1 MIVPDLGN
9 LPVFPCAYDKR
20 PLIKAW
26 PTAAERIE
34 PKPSWPLVGV
44 PTGITFSVLDIDLDG
59 LSWLASATLP
69 PTRTHITRSGGRH
82 LLFRHRE
89 GLRASKGQ
97 IAKGVDVRGEGG
109 YVIWWP
115 REGLA
120 VEERELADWPEALGS
135 ALRNRNLPRTRA
147 IGVGQGQSQRSR

>member
-1 MIVPDLGN
+1 MHPKFDDYHPVKAKLRYESEKGAEAASMNVSGLGN
-9 LPVFPCAYDKR
+9 LPVFPCASDKR
-20 PLIKAW
+20 PLVKAW

-69 PTRTHITRSGGRH
+69 PTRTHVTRSGGRH

-89 GLRASKGQ
+89 GLRTSKGQ
-97 IAKGVDVRGEGG
+97 IA
-109 YVIWWP
+109 P
-115 REGLA
+115 RRRCSWRRRLRYLVA
-120 VEERELADWPEALGS
+120 ERRIGS
-135 ALRNRNLPRTRA
+135 
-147 IGVGQGQSQRSR
+147 